1 MLALLLVVAAEVLQ
15 HSAEPLPAGGA
26 PDAADAKA
34 AEGAPA
40 AGAAGA
46 KEKEETV
53 AEEKVEEEPQEPALR
68 DLRADM
74 MVALDAQMS
83 HVTKEIEG
91 QFENGNAE
99 LAEKTT
105 EMSRQVE
112 KVDEA
117 SSKSADAIFQQLQM
131 VDKGLQSR
139 MEAAKKAEEQVNEEQ
154 QAKQDE
160 VVSLAQQTQQS
171 FKSQQRTLDTSLN
184 NIESLSSSLPVQIQE
199 VKNSAT
205 KATEDTATN
214 VAKMAKQDAEQATA
228 DVEKQI
234 HTLEQ
239 DLDNESKDAKTQ
251 LAAAVKDIGA
261 MREQA
266 EKTMG
271 ARVDKVATDVQS
283 AQTSVATVGQKLDN
297 AIQELAGLSQK
308 QDLALE
314 SATGSLETKFQDVTE
329 TVKLVKETAVKKI
342 QNTVGD
348 GVAELK
354 KMDQAKF
361 VEAKATMAKRFD
373 EAKQDA
379 ERKVKQVN
387 DAVANVK
394 SEHERLNEQIKSV
407 SAKADE
413 TKALIDTTEEK
424 VRKTQKEMDEKA
436 ATLHKD
442 NAAKIEKLDGQ
453 VKDDL
458 KKQAEQITAKIEE
471 AGVAQKA
478 ALQKS
483 SDEIHGRIKELEAQ
497 LDQQAL
503 VETHASAHSA
513 KAAGALLEGIRH
525 VAADL
530 RQEKDE
536 VNAHLP
542 QATEALTKAYAAVG
556 SKVDRVK
563 RQLADGKDEVLQ
575 VLAQSSAS
583 IDAATQ
589 ASLRQSEQRMQQAL
603 DRKSG
608 VVNQALGS
616 LVEQVAALQEGSAK
630 DYASAKA
637 KQDDL
642 EDAISRAAQ
651 RAADVRQRTEDQGAE
666 LKGKIQAAVEILKHG
681 DTQAATDSEA
691 LERSLQQL
699 VHDQT
704 KEATKRAGQAIA
716 HKMQQQNGELTGFER
731 KAAAE
736 IQADASLLQTYA
748 KESDAKVADVAGR
761 VQKLSQGV
769 QRTELAAAGKHR
781 DLLQQAQS
789 LADQQR
795 QLEQKQHATVGAAR
809 AMIDQRSGEL
819 ASLVEQKVAAVQAAD
834 HEQIESL
841 QRQAKASLLVEQARQ
856 ETEKNKVDQTLQ
868 RWQDGL
874 GAEISSVGAKVQES
888 RRGLAAY
895 ADDQQHQQQRFAQS
909 VLDLDAQIRGG
920 EQRVDAQIQ
929 KEDQEVRRVMKGQL
943 GTISG
948 LVEKFHGAQGDT
960 EKKMAELKA
969 AYADQLHFVQD
980 QSAAKGKALEA
991 KVQRVEHESKALQQR
1006 FASDRDA
1013 TDQRLV
1019 ATKQR
1024 LSHVA
1029 GATQAELHKYEAQL
1043 RAAKEQR
1050 EQAQQH
1056 ADARIGT
1063 IEDSLEK
1070 TLDATSAKI
1079 EALKRQTSGSFA
1091 QASAQQRRLAA
1102 SLQKQAQDQA
1112 QKDEKELQ
1120 AVEDKMAQVADD
1132 QSRMGAW
1139 QQSFT
1144 HRAQQWREE
1153 VSRRLAQLMPA
1164 REPSDIA
1171 AQTDLTADVA
1181 DLRAALAGHSATSLL
1196 EEDAGAKAARLEAEN
1211 TQLRATNAALLTE
1224 NKHLYEEDSKLDA
1237 RLAALAKQ
1245 VEKA

>member
-15 HSAEPLPAGGA
+15 HRAEPPAGGA
-26 PDAADAKA
+26 QPDAAAKVDGAQGDKPAGDAPGDKTEESGEEKA
-34 AEGAPA
+34 DEP
-40 AGAAGA
+40 
-46 KEKEETV
+46 KEE
-53 AEEKVEEEPQEPALR
+53 ALR
-68 DLRADM
+68 SLRDDL
-74 MVALDAQMS
+74 MVTLEAEMA
-83 HVTKEIEG
+83 HVTKEVEG

-112 KVDEA
+112 KVEEA
-117 SSKSADAIFQQLQM
+117 SSKSANAIFQQLQM
-131 VDKGLQSR
+131 VDKGLQSK
-139 MEAAKKAEEQVNEEQ
+139 MEAARKAEEQQNEEQ
-154 QAKQDE
+154 KRKQDE

-171 FKSQQRTLDTSLN
+171 FKGQQRTLDTSLN
-184 NIESLSSSLPVQIQE
+184 NVESLATRLPVDIQE
-199 VKNSAT
+199 AKNSAT

-214 VAKMAKQDAEQATA
+214 VANMAKRDAEQATA
-228 DVEKQI
+228 DVEKRI
-234 HTLEQ
+234 HALEQ
-239 DLDNESKDAKTQ
+239 DLDSESKDAKTQ
-251 LAAAVKDIGA
+251 LAAAVTDIGA

-271 ARVDKVATDVQS
+271 ARVDKVAADVQQ

-297 AIQELAGLSQK
+297 AIQELAGLSRK
-308 QDLALE
+308 QDAALE

-329 TVKLVKETAVKKI
+329 TVKLVKETATKQMK
-342 QNTVGD
+342 NTVGD

-354 KMDQAKF
+354 KMDQARYT
-361 VEAKATMAKRFD
+361 EAKATMVQRFD

-379 ERKVKQVN
+379 QRKVKQVN

-394 SEHERLNEQIKSV
+394 SEHERLAEQIKSV

-413 TKALIDTTEEK
+413 TRALIDTTEEK
-424 VRKTQKEMDEKA
+424 VQKTQKEMDEKA

-442 NAAKIEKLDGQ
+442 NAAKIEKLDEQ
-453 VKDDL
+453 VKGDL

-471 AGVAQKA
+471 AGREQKA
-478 ALQKS
+478 ALKTAT
-483 SDEIHGRIKELEAQ
+483 DEIHARVKELETQ
-497 LDQQAL
+497 LDQQSL
-503 VETHASAHSA
+503 VETHVSQRSAT
-513 KAAGALLEGIRH
+513 AAGALLQGIQH

-589 ASLRQSEQRMQQAL
+589 ASLRKSEQRMQQQL
-603 DRKSG
+603 DQQSG
-608 VVNQALGS
+608 VVNTALGS

-630 DYASAKA
+630 DYALARA

-642 EDAISRAAQ
+642 EDALQRAAQ

-666 LKGKIQAAVEILKHG
+666 LKGKIQAAVDILKHG
-681 DTQAATDSEA
+681 DTQAVQDSEA

-704 KEATKRAGQAIA
+704 KEATRRAGQAIA
-716 HKMQQQNGELTGFER
+716 HKMQQQNQELTGFER

-748 KESDAKVADVAGR
+748 KESDAKVSAMQGR
-761 VQKLSQGV
+761 VQKLAQGV

-795 QLEQKQHATVGAAR
+795 QLEQKQHAQLGAAR
-809 AMIDQRSGEL
+809 QMIDQRSGEL
-819 ASLVEQKVAAVQAAD
+819 ASLVEEKVAAVQAAD
-834 HEQIESL
+834 HEQIEAL
-841 QRQAKASLLVEQARQ
+841 RRQAKASLLAEQARQ
-856 ETEKNKVDQTLQ
+856 ETEKNKVDRTLQ

-874 GAEISSVGAKVQES
+874 GAEIASVGAKVQES

-895 ADDQQHQQQRFAQS
+895 ADDQQRQQQRFAQS
-909 VLDLDAQIRGG
+909 VADLDAQIHSG
-920 EQRVDAQIQ
+920 EERVDAQIQ
-929 KEDQEVRRVMKGQL
+929 KEDEEVRRVMKGQL

-991 KVQRVEHESKALQQR
+991 KVKHVELESKALQER
-1006 FASDRDA
+1006 FATDRAA
-1013 TDQRLV
+1013 TDRRL
-1019 ATKQR
+1019 AQTKQR

-1056 ADARIGT
+1056 ADARIDT
-1063 IEDSLEK
+1063 IEHSLAA
-1070 TLDATSAKI
+1070 TMDATSAKI

-1091 QASAQQRRLAA
+1091 QASAQQRQLAA
-1102 SLQKQAQDQA
+1102 SLQKQAQERA

-1120 AVEDKMAQVADD
+1120 AVEEKMAEVAED

-1139 QQSFT
+1139 QKSFT
-1144 HRAQQWREE
+1144 HRAQQWRDE
-1153 VSRRLAQLMPA
+1153 VSRRLAQLLPA

-1171 AQTDLTADVA
+1171 AQTDLTQDVA
-1181 DLRAALAGHSATSLL
+1181 DLKAALAGGSATSLL
-1196 EEDAGAKAARLEAEN
+1196 EEDASAKAARLEAEN

-1237 RLAALAKQ
+1237 RIAALAKQ